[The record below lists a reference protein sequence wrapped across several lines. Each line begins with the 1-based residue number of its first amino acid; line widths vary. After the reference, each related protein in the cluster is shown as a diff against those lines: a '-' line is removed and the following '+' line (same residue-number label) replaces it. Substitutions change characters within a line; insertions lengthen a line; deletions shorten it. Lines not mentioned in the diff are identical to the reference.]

1 MKIAM
6 VSEHASPLAA
16 LGGVDA
22 GGQNVHVAELS
33 AALTRLGHDVTVYTR
48 RDDPDLPERVTTP
61 QGYTVVH
68 VPAGPA
74 RQLPKDDL
82 LVHMG
87 PFAQYLDQQWSDD
100 RPDVAHAHF
109 WMSGLATQLAARHLD
124 LPAVQTFHALGV
136 VKRRHQGSQDTS
148 PEDRLKLEAMVA
160 RTATWVAAT
169 CTDEVFELMRLG
181 RARNRISVVPCGV
194 DLDLFTPDGPRAE
207 RGARYRIVSVG
218 RFVPRKGFDVVVRAL
233 PAIPDAELVLVG
245 GPDRAQVEAD
255 PEARRLRE
263 LAERLGV
270 SDRLVF
276 QGAVARADMPAL
288 LRSADVV
295 ACTRGTSRS
304 ASSRWRRWR
313 AVSPWWPPQWAGCST
328 PSSTTS
334 PGGWS
339 RRSARRRSP
348 RRSTSCCTTNS
359 SGRASVRR
367 DATGPAPGTPGT
379 ASRPTPCG
387 SMTGWCPR
395 PTERNPPPRR
405 ARRRYERLMWT
416 PAAEGPAR
424 PGPAGG
430 GAGAAQRAGAARL
443 RLRPW
448 RVRCRATSR

>member
-33 AALTRLGHDVTVYTR
+33 AALARRAHEVTVYTR
-48 RDDPDLPERVTTP
+48 RDDPGLPERVMTP

-74 RQLPKDDL
+74 RRLPKDEL

-87 PFAQYLDQQWSDD
+87 PFAQFLDRQWGAD
-100 RPDVAHAHF
+100 RPDVVHAHF
-109 WMSGLATQLAARHLD
+109 WMSGIATQLAARHLD

-136 VKRRHQGSQDTS
+136 VKRRHQGSLDTS
-148 PEDRLKLEAMVA
+148 PEERLKLEAMVA

-207 RGARYRIVSVG
+207 RRARFRIVSVG
-218 RFVPRKGFDVVVRAL
+218 RFVPRKGFDVVIRAL

-245 GPDRAQVEAD
+245 GPDRAEVAAD

-270 SDRLVF
+270 GDRLVF
-276 QGAVARADMPAL
+276 RGAVARADMPAL

-295 ACTRGTSRS
+295 ACTPWYEPFGIVPLEAMACGVPVVAAAVGGMLDTVVHDVTGRLVHPQRPVEVAEAVNLLLHDEFLRQSLGAAGRDRARARYSWDRVAADTLRIYDRLVPAAYKAAPS
-304 ASSRWRRWR
+304 A
-313 AVSPWWPPQWAGCST
+313 
-328 PSSTTS
+328 
-334 PGGWS
+334 
-339 RRSARRRSP
+339 
-348 RRSTSCCTTNS
+348 
-359 SGRASVRR
+359 
-367 DATGPAPGTPGT
+367 GT
-379 ASRPTPCG
+379 A
-387 SMTGWCPR
+387 
-395 PTERNPPPRR
+395 
-405 ARRRYERLMWT
+405 
-416 PAAEGPAR
+416 
-424 PGPAGG
+424 
-430 GAGAAQRAGAARL
+430 
-443 RLRPW
+443 
-448 RVRCRATSR
+448 ATSTVSSV